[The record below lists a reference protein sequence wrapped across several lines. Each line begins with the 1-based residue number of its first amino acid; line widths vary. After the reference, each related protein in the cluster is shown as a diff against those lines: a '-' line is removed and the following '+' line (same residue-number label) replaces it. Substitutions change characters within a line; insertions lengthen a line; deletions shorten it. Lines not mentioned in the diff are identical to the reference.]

1 MWRQL
6 TACAIATSMLICH
19 GTSAQQFARHM
30 PDPIDQTVLQDI
42 RTTLTLSDAQ
52 FEAMQKRFDIYL
64 NQWKAVRKSEVEA
77 LANREASEARL
88 DTERDQLN
96 AMRIGFRG
104 ARSAWNSLHE
114 VDIAFFEDCAD
125 MMVDAQMELLPAW
138 QHQKH
143 DQWDGLSLSGDYS
156 AINLLQLLPTELA
169 ARHEAVRLTIGVAA
183 ERAAR
188 LTRARDDVCRTL
200 DDAISQ
206 AQRGDMEPKIL
217 GRTIRQ
223 LLLDERDTLV
233 QLDEELQLRLF
244 EVLADAAPVSA
255 RCVAIRSRLFD
266 SQVQDDPV
274 RRWMLQML
282 ARVHAASIPE
292 NIRIA
297 ADAAIM
303 KHLQRLNDLS
313 DTLSLA
319 ANRRDDIDNIDNI
332 DDIINQMSKMQGDLL
347 RTLTNIVPDEHR
359 HVLSPQ
365 SKNAAIARHF
375 FQPDQTSQSQG
386 LGPIPADQW
395 ERILDLLTSHT
406 RCDRRA
412 MQAANTDLA
421 EMYTGD
427 VNAADAVDRQLIER
441 VIEMECDDSV
451 PLLSMELALDAAMI
465 QRRQWAIERP
475 REMSWIGLRAIVDPI
490 AIGSMAKI
498 DVTDSDIAQAVHEA
512 CEAIIRALDAFVTT
526 INSIKSA
533 QTDPDAASDAEM
545 RRVRQRVFDAYAS
558 ASEHIAQ
565 MLTDNQTQRWRAAE
579 MRLAWPQ
586 ITGPLERSR
595 RAMHAQLRD
604 GEQTAE
610 TRQSIRDTFAVLMSD
625 VIEIEDKML
634 ELVTACRVADN
645 VLVMDPEVEIQLES
659 LREQLHQRLDLLNAQ
674 LRDS

>member
-6 TACAIATSMLICH
+6 SACVIATSMLICH

-30 PDPIDQTVLQDI
+30 PDPIDQAVLQDI

-52 FEAMQKRFDIYL
+52 FEAMQQRFDIYL
-64 NQWKAVRKSEVEA
+64 DQWKAVRKSEVEA
-77 LANREASEARL
+77 LANREAHEARS

-104 ARSAWNSLHE
+104 ARSIWNSLHE

-125 MMVDAQMELLPAW
+125 MMGDAQMELLPAW

-143 DQWDGLSLSGDYS
+143 DQWNGLCLGGDYS
-156 AINLLQLLPTELA
+156 SLNLLQLLPTESV
-169 ARHEAVRLTIGVAA
+169 ARREAVRLTIGVAA
-183 ERAAR
+183 ERAVR
-188 LTRARDDVCRTL
+188 LTRARDDVCKTL
-200 DDAISQ
+200 DDAMSQ
-206 AQRGDMEPKIL
+206 AQRGDMEPKVL
-217 GRTIRQ
+217 GQTIRQ
-223 LLLDERDTLV
+223 LLVDERDTLV

-244 EVLADAAPVSA
+244 EVLADEAPVSA
-255 RCVAIRSRLFD
+255 RCVAIRFRLFD

-319 ANRRDDIDNIDNI
+319 SNRGDDI
-332 DDIINQMSKMQGDLL
+332 DDIIIQMGKVQIDLL

-359 HVLSPQ
+359 HVLSSQP
-365 SKNAAIARHF
+365 KNAAIAHRF

-395 ERILDLLTSHT
+395 ERILDLLTSQT

-421 EMYTGD
+421 QMYTGD

-465 QRRQWAIERP
+465 QRRQWAIGRP
-475 REMSWIGLRAIVDPI
+475 REMSWIGLRAMVDPI
-490 AIGSMAKI
+490 AIGSMAKV
-498 DVTDSDIAQAVHEA
+498 DVTDPDIAQAAHEA

-586 ITGPLERSR
+586 ITGPLDRSR
-595 RAMHAQLRD
+595 RAMQAQLRN

-610 TRQSIRDTFAVLMSD
+610 THQSIRDAFAVLMPD

-634 ELVTACRVADN
+634 ELVTACQVADN
-645 VLVMDPEVEIQLES
+645 VLVMDPKVEIRLES

-674 LRDS
+674 LQGS